1 LIYID
6 EAGINSNERYAYGW
20 SAKGERAWSKK
31 PGKRESRL
39 NFIGALNN
47 KQFLSPFMFNGYCD
61 ANVFETYLEKC
72 LLPEMPPNKIII
84 ADNAAFHKSLKAREL
99 IEAKQCQLLF
109 LPAYSPDL
117 NPIEHEWFPI
127 KNKIRQLLEQGDP
140 LECAVEKTL
149 KEKSE
154 LIC

>member
-1 LIYID
+1 M
-6 EAGINSNERYAYGW
+6 GG
-20 SAKGERAWSKK
+20 
-31 PGKRESRL
+31 
-39 NFIGALNN
+39 LNN

-61 ANVFETYLEKC
+61 AKVFEIYLEKC
-72 LLPEMPPNKIII
+72 LLPEVAPNKIII

-127 KNKIRQLLEQGDP
+127 KNKIRQLLEQGNS
-140 LECAVEKTL
+140 LEFAVEKTL